1 MVGIGKI
8 YQLNEAQM
16 QIVFKNYT
24 FFLQLTQTTHLI
36 QKNYIVVVFCLLL
49 CNCSW
54 LSLNFLKNKIV
65 EKNCS
70 NNNC

>member
-8 YQLNEAQM
+8 YQLNDGPM

-24 FFLQLTQTTHLI
+24 FFLQLTQMTHLI
-36 QKNYIVVVFCLLL
+36 QKNYIIVVFCLLL

>member
-8 YQLNEAQM
+8 YQLNEGQM

-36 QKNYIVVVFCLLL
+36 QKNYIAHG
-49 CNCSW
+49 
-54 LSLNFLKNKIV
+54 
-65 EKNCS
+65 
-70 NNNC
+70 